1 MYLFVCIEQ
10 HVSTVAFAMLGKGL
24 ISVTFCC
31 IYVFTSEIFPT
42 EVRNVGVGAAVMFG
56 GISNMAAAYF
66 GGPLVSHRVTF
77 LRKVVVSCRT
87 RMAQANLRQRYVNVL
102 CCVRQVAAPES
113 LPCLAMV
120 KNPSILS
127 WIQIVIRIITK
138 IVPLRGWANFN
149 LP

>member
-1 MYLFVCIEQ
+1 MCVAEQ

-66 GGPLVSHRVTF
+66 GGPLVCLSIFAVTF
-77 LRKVVVSCRT
+77 LCK
-87 RMAQANLRQRYVNVL
+87 AGHGY
-102 CCVRQVAAPES
+102 
-113 LPCLAMV
+113 
-120 KNPSILS
+120 I
-127 WIQIVIRIITK
+127 
-138 IVPLRGWANFN
+138 
-149 LP
+149 